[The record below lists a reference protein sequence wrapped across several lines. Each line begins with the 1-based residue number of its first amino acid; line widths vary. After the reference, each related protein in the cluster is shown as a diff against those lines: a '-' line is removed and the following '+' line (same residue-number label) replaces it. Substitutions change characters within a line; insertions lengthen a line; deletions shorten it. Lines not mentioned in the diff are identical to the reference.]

1 LHRAERA
8 GHHLRDVQH
17 AKSFERGPPRTH
29 HRSPSAGSDDP
40 ALHDLRFFVPI
51 PEVQFTSEGAIAF
64 LTFNR
69 PDARNAMTWPMY
81 DALADACDQ
90 VDADE
95 RIRAFVLRGAGD
107 AFVAGT
113 DISQFASFASSDDGI
128 AYERRMEQVIERL
141 ERVGVP
147 TIAQVHGVAAGGG
160 CLIALACDLRV
171 CSHAAR
177 FGVPIAR
184 TLGNC
189 LSAANYARIVDLI
202 GPART
207 KDLLFTG
214 RLLDTVEAGSLG
226 LVTRMAEPHA
236 LDAAVRELA
245 QTIAR
250 NAPLTIRATKE
261 AVRRIALSRRLE
273 ERLADDLTARC
284 YGSHDFR
291 EGVSAFLEKRKPL
304 FTGH

>member
-1 LHRAERA
+1 
-8 GHHLRDVQH
+8 
-17 AKSFERGPPRTH
+17 
-29 HRSPSAGSDDP
+29 
-40 ALHDLRFFVPI
+40 VPI
-51 PEVQFTSEGAIAF
+51 PEVQFTSEGPIAF

-113 DISQFASFASSDDGI
+113 DISQFTSFATSDDGI

-141 ERVGVP
+141 ERVAVP

-189 LSAANYARIVDLI
+189 LSAANCARLVDLI

-207 KDLLFTG
+207 KELLFTG
-214 RLLDTVEAGSLG
+214 RLLEADEAVSLG
-226 LVTRMAEPHA
+226 LVTRVTEPQA
-236 LDAAVRELA
+236 LDAAARELA
-245 QTIAR
+245 QMIAS
-250 NAPLTIRATKE
+250 NAPLTIRAIKE
-261 AVRRIALSRRLE
+261 AVRRIALGRRLE
-273 ERLADDLTARC
+273 ERLADDLTALC

-291 EGVSAFLEKRKPL
+291 EGVAAFLEKRPPR